1 MVWSLDRLVGR
12 KNFDKFIP
20 YYFNKWAKKSLDSYD
35 FKNTFL
41 EFFSQSEYAELKPK
55 LAEIDWEGRFYSQ
68 GMPPKPEFDTS
79 LIDVCYKLAE
89 QWKDPHYIPSA
100 KDVEGLS
107 ANQKLVVLQQ
117 VHAFAESLS
126 AEQAEKMGK
135 IYDFISSQNV
145 EVKAAYFEV
154 SLQSK
159 VTGTYPLVAE
169 LLGQVGRMKFVR
181 PLFAALNKVDR
192 ELALSTF
199 EKNKNF
205 YHPICKAMVAKALG
219 VSAEAK

>member
-20 YYFNKWAKKSLDSYD
+20 YYFNKWANKSLDSFE

-41 EFFSQSEYAELKPK
+41 EFFSQPEYANLKSK
-55 LAEIDWEGRFYSQ
+55 LAEIDWEGRFYDQ
-68 GMPPKPEFDTS
+68 GMPPKPDFDTS
-79 LIDVCYKLAE
+79 LIDECYKLAE
-89 QWKDPHYIPSA
+89 KWKDPQFSPSA

-117 VHAFAESLS
+117 VHAFDEPLAAEK
-126 AEQAEKMGK
+126 AEKMGK
-135 IYDFISSQNV
+135 VYDFIHSQNV

-159 VTGTYPLVAE
+159 VTSTYSLVAE

-192 ELALSTF
+192 PLALDTF
-199 EKNKNF
+199 EKNKDF
-205 YHPICKAMVAKALG
+205 YHPICKAMVAKDLG
-219 VSAEAK
+219 VSADAK